1 VADVAA
7 HANSHVT
14 TDGARHSSSGV
25 GRPEEDT
32 AGLDGVLALPDHG
45 DDGPGGEVGDEALC
59 FEGGGEGGR
68 WCGCR
73 VLSFLVF
80 ILFLGARSSRVLVAH
95 VGRTLL
101 VLFC

>member
-1 VADVAA
+1 MADVAA

-59 FEGGGEGGR
+59 FEGGGEGGEGWKGGEEGLR
-68 WCGCR
+68 R
-73 VLSFLVF
+73 VFLLIV
-80 ILFLGARSSRVLVAH
+80 
-95 VGRTLL
+95 VGEKETHTI
-101 VLFC
+101 